1 MIVVQFNPKVWENPH
16 PNSCSSNIIHL
27 YHLQTKPVSLYSFS
41 KVRNENRPVQPKKDI
56 NGEVQITYV
65 QKDSFSRWWFQ
76 PPILR
81 QQQRRIQPNDLFIFT
96 TPPKT
101 NMEPE
106 NTSLEKE
113 KPLHTANFWGFH
125 VCYRCKR
132 FSFVLPA
139 SWDQGY
145 ICGPKFAKTLDEST
159 RFRSLAS
166 SIRKDVRAESHLNLP
181 LFTKTTYPFR
191 ARCLSFRFIFTFILA
206 GCTWKHPF
214 CSCQPSPADHPMCSS
229 ESWIFKVTENV

>member
-1 MIVVQFNPKVWENPH
+1 M
-16 PNSCSSNIIHL
+16 
-27 YHLQTKPVSLYSFS
+27 SLYSFS
-41 KVRNENRPVQPKKDI
+41 KVRNENRPVQPKKNI

-76 PPILR
+76 PPILQ

-106 NTSLEKE
+106 NTPLEKE
-113 KPLHTANFWGFH
+113 KPLHTANFWGSMFVIGARDFH
-125 VCYRCKR
+125 LCCQHRGTR
-132 FSFVLPA
+132 
-139 SWDQGY
+139 GY
-145 ICGPKFAKTLDEST
+145 ICGPKFAKILDEST

-181 LFTKTTYPFR
+181 LLYKDNIS
-191 ARCLSFRFIFTFILA
+191 L
-206 GCTWKHPF
+206 
-214 CSCQPSPADHPMCSS
+214 
-229 ESWIFKVTENV
+229 